1 MLDKYYQIEESNEA
15 GQTSKGVWYCKT
27 LTFKDSKDLE
37 VKINSINKVLNKF
50 NKELKKQEKEI
61 KK

>member
-27 LTFKDSKDLE
+27 LTFKDEKDLE
-37 VKINSINKVLNKF
+37 YKINRINKVLNRF
-50 NKELKKQEKEI
+50 NKEI
-61 KK
+61 KKKENENKK